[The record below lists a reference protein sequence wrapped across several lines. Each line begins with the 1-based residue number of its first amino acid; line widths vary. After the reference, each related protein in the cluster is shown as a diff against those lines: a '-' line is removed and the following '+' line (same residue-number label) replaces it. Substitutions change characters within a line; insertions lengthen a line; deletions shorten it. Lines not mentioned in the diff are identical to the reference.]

1 MNLVDIYVQLKGD
14 VEYIERELER
24 SMDARTMELYQSSTH
39 LLKAG
44 GKRIRP
50 VFVLLGGKWGSYDL
64 ERLKLVAVPLELI
77 HMATLV
83 HDDVIDD
90 ADKRRGRETVKAK
103 WNNRI
108 AMYTGDYIFA
118 RALNIATRLDNPR
131 VHQIL
136 SKAIVEMCKGE
147 IEQIRDLYNWNQG
160 LKHYLRRI
168 KRKTALL
175 IAISC
180 QLGAIA
186 SEAPEER
193 IDSMYRYGYNVG
205 MAFQIAD
212 DLLDFTATEKQLGK
226 PVGSDLRQGNITLP
240 ALYSLW
246 NGGRDGH
253 RLRSW
258 IEEGKL
264 NEHIE
269 EAIALIRGGEGIAY
283 SRALAGRY
291 LDRARAALAD
301 LPDNATKRSLL
312 EIANF
317 IVERKF

>member
-1 MNLVDIYVQLKGD
+1 MKLVDLYVELKGD
-14 VEYIERELER
+14 METIERELEQ
-24 SMDARTMELYQSSTH
+24 SIDPRTRELYQSSVH

-44 GKRIRP
+44 GKRLRP
-50 VFVLLGGKWGSYDL
+50 IFVLLGGKWGEYDL
-64 ERLKLVAVPLELI
+64 ERLKHVAVPLELI

-83 HDDVIDD
+83 HDDVVDD
-90 ADKRRGRETVKAK
+90 ADKRRGRETVRAK
-103 WNNRI
+103 WDNRI

-118 RALNIATRLDNPR
+118 RALTIATRLADPR
-131 VHQIL
+131 IHQIL
-136 SKAIVEMCKGE
+136 SRAIVEMCKGE
-147 IEQIRDLYNWNQG
+147 IEQVRDLNNWNQG

-186 SEAPEER
+186 SRASEER
-193 IDSMYRYGYNVG
+193 IRSLYQYGYNVG

-246 NGGRDGH
+246 FGRERN
-253 RLRSW
+253 RLRRW
-258 IEEGKL
+258 IEQDKL
-264 NEHIE
+264 KDHLD
-269 EAIALIRGGEGIAY
+269 EAIALIRTGEGIAY
-283 SRALAGRY
+283 ARALAERYLERAKRALAG
-291 LDRARAALAD
+291 
-301 LPDNATKRSLL
+301 LPDNSAKRSLL
-312 EIANF
+312 GIADFIIERNF
-317 IVERKF
+317 